1 MRLVGGLL
9 AALATLVGCDSRRIA
24 ELEEGVAT
32 EADVRARFGQPENV
46 WDEPGGAR
54 TLEYNRNPAGNRNYM
69 ITIGPDGRMTA
80 LRQVLT
86 PATFAQVR
94 PGLSQEQVRRMLGK
108 PARQQQLPLKREQ
121 AWDWRWLEPP
131 NTSMVFTVWF
141 DADLHVAR
149 TATGRDPD
157 DPDLTKGS
165 R

>member
-1 MRLVGGLL
+1 MGLVGGLL
-9 AALATLVGCDSRRIA
+9 AALATLVGCDSKKI
-24 ELEEGVAT
+24 EKLEEGVAT
-32 EADVRARFGQPENV
+32 EADVRAQFGQPENI
-46 WDEPGGAR
+46 WDEAGGAR

-86 PATFAQVR
+86 PETFAKVQ
-94 PGLSQEQVRRMLGK
+94 PGMPMEKVRRMLGK
-108 PARQQQLPLKREQ
+108 QAKQTNLPLKREQ

-141 DADLHVAR
+141 DSDMKVVR

-157 DPDLTKGS
+157 DPDLSKGS
-165 R
+165 K